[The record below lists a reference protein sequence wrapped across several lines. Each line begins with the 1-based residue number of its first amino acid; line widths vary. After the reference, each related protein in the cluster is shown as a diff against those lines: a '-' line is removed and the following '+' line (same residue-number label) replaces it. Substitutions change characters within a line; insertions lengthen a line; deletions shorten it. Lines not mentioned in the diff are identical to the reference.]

1 VSLLLYPNLEAEMK
15 RFDQRDIAQTTGKH
29 VTTISDWMN
38 GKVDSAFPVKQAIKV
53 QRELF
58 PELPIEYLFDE
69 QPVQRAS

>member
-1 VSLLLYPNLEAEMK
+1 MLYPNLEAEMK
-15 RFDQRDIAQTTGKH
+15 RFGVDQRDIAQRTGKH

-58 PELPIEYLFDE
+58 PTLPIEYLFDE
-69 QPVQRAS
+69 QPIQRAS

>member
-1 VSLLLYPNLEAEMK
+1 MLYPNLEAEMK
-15 RFDQRDIAQTTGKH
+15 RFGVDQRDIAQTTGKH

-38 GKVDSAFPVKQAIKV
+38 GKVDSAFPVKQTIKV